1 MSSKRTSAQP
11 PVSKPPT
18 FLDPTLTISEQASLT
33 GKKLIS
39 IGSNTVIHPRCK
51 LNSTYGSIAIGNC
64 CIISERC
71 RIGLQ
76 SEPSRAEADKLVI
89 ENGVMVET
97 GAIVEA
103 SRIGEGSVIEI
114 NSKIGKGAIL
124 GKYCK
129 IGPFCEV
136 ADGEVIP
143 SYTVIFGTGQR
154 RLDQS
159 GAEAIKVKMLLKQIE
174 VLKKLIPSNLAHFQ

>member
-11 PVSKPPT
+11 SAPKPPT
-18 FLDPTLTISEQASLT
+18 SLDPTIIISEQASLT

-51 LNSTYGSIAIGNC
+51 LNSTYGTIEIGNY

-76 SEPSRAEADKLVI
+76 SEPSRGEADKLLV
-89 ENGVMVET
+89 ENGVVIET

-114 NSKIGKGAIL
+114 NSKIGKGAII
-124 GKYCK
+124 GKFCK

-136 ADGEVIP
+136 ADGEVVP
-143 SYTVIFGTGQR
+143 NHTVIFGLGQHR
-154 RLDQS
+154 QDQS
-159 GAEAIKVKMLLKQIE
+159 GADTKKIKLLLKQIE